1 MSVFYRILAWLMGI
15 RPVRRPEFDPAS
27 YYPPQPLPTTMQEP
41 RHPWDAMPYN
51 IRKTT
56 ERK

>member
-1 MSVFYRILAWLMGI
+1 MTTFYRILAWLLGI
-15 RPVRRPEFDPAS
+15 KLVRRPEFDPAS
-27 YYPPQPLPTTMQEP
+27 YYLPEPIPTTMQEP
-41 RHPWDAMPYN
+41 CHYTDGIPYN